1 MKKITIGYLIVVPT
15 LVFGLCWFFY
25 TFNESFKTKEK
36 SEMYITLKDEEIV
49 SNLLLEDYIIGV
61 IACEMPAEFHE
72 EALKAQAV
80 ASRTYASYMMQTRE
94 EEYDIVSTIDDQ
106 CYIDIEEMKS
116 KWQKAFQKYYNLIHD
131 IVAKTQGII
140 MKKNDKIFKSFY
152 FSMSNGFTENSQ
164 DVFKEQD
171 IKSVAS
177 SWDKNVK
184 NFEVSKNY
192 TYDELMSILGE
203 FENISIIS
211 RNATNRVLK
220 VRVDEKEYTGI
231 EFRKLLSLRSTDFKI
246 TKEGDI
252 YIVTTYGY
260 GHGVGM
266 SQYGANEMAKKG
278 SSYQEILKYYYGEV
292 EFNQIKV

>member
-49 SNLLLEDYIIGV
+49 SDLLLEDYIIGV

-116 KWQKAFQKYYNLIHD
+116 KWQKDFQKYYNLIHD

-171 IKSVAS
+171 IKSVNS

-192 TYDELMSILGE
+192 TYDELMSILGK

-220 VRVDEKEYTGI
+220 VSVDEKEYTGI

-278 SSYQEILKYYYGEV
+278 SSHQEILKYYYGEV

>member
-278 SSYQEILKYYYGEV
+278 SSYQEILKYYYGKV